1 MICIPFIG
9 SNIKSYKN
17 KYYLS
22 YMDNNATQINNY
34 QKSEVKNMKWLS
46 YDECMNTIRPYNIEK
61 KNIITSIDNTL
72 HKFFIC
78 NI

>member
-1 MICIPFIG
+1 
-9 SNIKSYKN
+9 
-17 KYYLS
+17 
-22 YMDNNATQINNY
+22 MDNDATQINNY

-46 YDECMNTIRPYNIEK
+46 YDECMNTIRSYNIEK
-61 KNIITSIDNTL
+61 KNIITSINNTL